1 MGLRIGSRTPRA
13 LPHSLN
19 PLHIHDGSIL
29 VCPWCRADATSLRLG
44 AKVRWRTDLGSSEIK
59 DGAVARVSDTV
70 QWELSF
76 SERLLGHMTL
86 KYCPAMRT
94 EESGNPVAGSA

>member
-1 MGLRIGSRTPRA
+1 M
-13 LPHSLN
+13 
-19 PLHIHDGSIL
+19 
-29 VCPWCRADATSLRLG
+29 
-44 AKVRWRTDLGSSEIK
+44 
-59 DGAVARVSDTV
+59 ARVSDTV